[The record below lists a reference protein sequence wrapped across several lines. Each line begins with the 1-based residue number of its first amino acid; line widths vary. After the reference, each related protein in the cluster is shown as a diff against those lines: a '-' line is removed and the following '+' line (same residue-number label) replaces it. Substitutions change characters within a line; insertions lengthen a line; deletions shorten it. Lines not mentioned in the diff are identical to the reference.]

1 MPKPSHKFKKGQ
13 RVFISS
19 TETFATIQDT
29 TPNKDGKILVQMYI
43 LPSQMSAVK
52 HGSKR
57 QSYRFSDENNSEGS
71 ANASCVSENG
81 EESKTRIAA
90 SNEEDEEPSDLP
102 GLSAPIKDNT
112 SAEEEEEE
120 EYQAED
126 EDNEDEED
134 INTQVGRMLEKETD
148 MLSIDEKS
156 LQDSEYYSEEDDDK
170 LGTQPPNEEELLGSD
185 SYSQSS
191 ESEEE
196 EEVPKLDHSLRKKD
210 KINYEESD
218 EDYQSETDDDDL
230 VEYTPSKTPGKKKY
244 NRKNT
249 KSTGRKKRGKK
260 TTKSPKSRKR
270 GRKNTRSS
278 DSYDIIQDRPNYA
291 ESDEDYQSETDEDD
305 IVYLNHVRRKQI
317 RAKVKEEE
325 SSGRKTRRKSSGDDD
340 YESEDDF

>member
-1 MPKPSHKFKKGQ
+1 MPKTSHKFKKGD

-19 TETFATIQDT
+19 TETFATIQDA
-29 TPNKDGKILVQMYI
+29 TPNKDGRILVQMYI

-52 HGSKR
+52 NGSKR

-81 EESKTRIAA
+81 EESKTRLAA
-90 SNEEDEEPSDLP
+90 SNEEDDEPSDLP
-102 GLSAPIKDNT
+102 GLSAPVKDNT
-112 SAEEEEEE
+112 SAEEDEEEE
-120 EYQAED
+120 EYQAGD
-126 EDNEDEED
+126 EESENEDD
-134 INTQVGRMLEKETD
+134 INTQVGRILEKETD

-170 LGTQPPNEEELLGSD
+170 LGTQPLNEEELLGND

-196 EEVPKLDHSLRKKD
+196 KVPKLDHSLRKKD

-218 EDYQSETDDDDL
+218 EDYQSETDDNDL
-230 VEYTPSKTPGKKKY
+230 VEYTPSKTPGSKKY
-244 NRKNT
+244 NTKNA
-249 KSTGRKKRGKK
+249 KSTGRKKRGRK

-270 GRKNTRSS
+270 GKKNTRSS
-278 DSYDIIQDRPNYA
+278 DSYDVIQERPNYA

-317 RAKVKEEE
+317 RAKVKEGE
-325 SSGRKTRRKSSGDDD
+325 SSGRKTRRNSSGDDD